1 MSQVNTHVSAGS
13 AGVTPEQ
20 LLEVIESVSETNYSR
35 IYLKKSGFETSNSWE
50 ITKANILD
58 QLSGKRVAPAKA
70 TFAREGA
77 NKFLI

>member
-35 IYLKKSGFETSNSWE
+35 I
-50 ITKANILD
+50 
-58 QLSGKRVAPAKA
+58 
-70 TFAREGA
+70 
-77 NKFLI
+77 